1 MLPTTGKDLPY
12 EAGVRESDEAAGYD
26 GHTRPLLQDD
36 EYTTVSS
43 PERDYVVAEVAGR
56 GKARSPSS
64 ASSSTKVARAS
75 TSGSGNGV
83 EFTADLEAHPVNSP
97 LTARVAATPLL
108 SSEGSRGSPS
118 KDRLLSKEE
127 WQVFPDD
134 MFAVP
139 ATQCTKAELVAR
151 TPWKQFFTHPVARGL
166 LVAAFCYVS
175 GTFVYTVP

>member
-1 MLPTTGKDLPY
+1 
-12 EAGVRESDEAAGYD
+12 
-26 GHTRPLLQDD
+26 
-36 EYTTVSS
+36 VSS

-83 EFTADLEAHPVNSP
+83 KFTTDIEAHPVNSP

-139 ATQCTKAELVAR
+139 ATQYTKAELVAR

-175 GTFVYTVP
+175 STIVLIVLRV